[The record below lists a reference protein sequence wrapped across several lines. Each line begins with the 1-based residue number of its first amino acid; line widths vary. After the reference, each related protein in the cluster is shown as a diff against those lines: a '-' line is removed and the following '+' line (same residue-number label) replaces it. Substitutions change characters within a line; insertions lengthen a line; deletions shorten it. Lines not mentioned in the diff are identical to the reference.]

1 MSDSESKI
9 RETQVRATQA
19 ATQLPTKSQD
29 QPAER
34 GSLLPLD
41 PATFSLR
48 VLRAEAESNAISH
61 ALQQTGGNRKR
72 AAALLRISYRGL
84 LYKMQRFNIG
94 ASGCR
99 VVPFPGKQSKVD
111 DFSGA

>member
-1 MSDSESKI
+1 MSDTEAKI
-9 RETQVRATQA
+9 QQTQA
-19 ATQLPTKSQD
+19 ARELPANSQG
-29 QPAER
+29 QPAEC
-34 GSLLPLD
+34 GSAPPPD

-48 VLRAEAESNAISH
+48 VLRAEAESHAISN

-94 ASGCR
+94 ATGCR
-99 VVPFPGKQSKVD
+99 VVPFPGKQAKVD

>member
-1 MSDSESKI
+1 MSDSEAKI
-9 RETQVRATQA
+9 RDTQA
-19 ATQLPTKSQD
+19 ASDLPTKSHD

-34 GSLLPLD
+34 GSLPPTD

-48 VLRAEAESNAISH
+48 VLRAAAESNAISH

-94 ASGCR
+94 AGGCR
-99 VVPFPGKQSKVD
+99 VVPFPAKQTKVD

>member
-1 MSDSESKI
+1 MSDAESKI
-9 RETQVRATQA
+9 RETQVRETQPMSE
-19 ATQLPTKSQD
+19 LPAKNQG

-34 GSLLPLD
+34 GSLAPVD

-94 ASGCR
+94 GSGCR

>member
-9 RETQVRATQA
+9 RESQA
-19 ATQLPTKSQD
+19 ASELPAKSQD

-34 GSLLPLD
+34 GTLPPVD

>member
-1 MSDSESKI
+1 MSDTESKI
-9 RETQVRATQA
+9 REEQA
-19 ATQLPTKSQD
+19 ASELPRNSQD

-34 GSLLPLD
+34 SSLPVG

-94 ASGCR
+94 ATGCR
-99 VVPFPGKQSKVD
+99 VVPFPGKQAKVD

>member
-1 MSDSESKI
+1 MSDTESKI
-9 RETQVRATQA
+9 RQSQA
-19 ATQLPTKSQD
+19 ASELPVNSQD

-34 GSLLPLD
+34 GGAPVVD

-94 ASGCR
+94 ATGCR
-99 VVPFPGKQSKVD
+99 VVPFPGKQAKVD
-111 DFSGA
+111 DFSGV